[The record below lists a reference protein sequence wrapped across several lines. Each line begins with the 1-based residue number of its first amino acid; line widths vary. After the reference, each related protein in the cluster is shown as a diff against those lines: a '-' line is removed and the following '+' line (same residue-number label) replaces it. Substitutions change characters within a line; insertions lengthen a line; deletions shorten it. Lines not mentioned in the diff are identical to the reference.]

1 MTYQKLLCVIG
12 VLYVGAILALSV
24 VRDRPAWLWALA
36 VGVAAAF
43 AGTALFQELA
53 TGPDRVQLKG
63 TWFGVK
69 K

>member
-1 MTYQKLLCVIG
+1 MTSHKLLQIIG

-24 VRDRPAWLWALA
+24 VKDRPVWLWALA
-36 VGVAAAF
+36 IAVAAAF
-43 AGTALFQELA
+43 AGIALFQELA
-53 TGPDRVQLKG
+53 TGPDRVPLKG